1 MGITMKL
8 KTSLRLAAAALALAA
23 SASMANAT
31 DYRVRIHNDTGYT
44 LYKFYST
51 NSGSSKWGSDVL
63 GSSTLPNGSSM
74 MLNFDNS
81 QGYCLFDFR
90 AVFEDGD
97 ELQRGNVNVCEIA
110 DYYYQ

>member
-1 MGITMKL
+1 MKISI
-8 KTSLRLAAAALALAA
+8 SLGLAVALLFSTFAGV
-23 SASMANAT
+23 ANAT

-51 NSGSSKWGSDVL
+51 NSGSKRWGSDVL
-63 GSSTLPNGSSM
+63 GSSTLPNGNSM
-74 MLNFDNS
+74 RLNFDNNE
-81 QGYCLFDFR
+81 GYCLFDFR
-90 AVFEDGD
+90 AVFEDGS

>member
-1 MGITMKL
+1 MTKGT
-8 KTSLRLAAAALALAA
+8 LAAFATALAFATFGFA
-23 SASMANAT
+23 ANAT
-31 DYRVRIHNDTGYT
+31 DYHVRIHNDTGYT

-51 NSGSSKWGSDVL
+51 NSGSKRWGSDVL

-74 MLNFDNS
+74 RLNFDNNE
-81 QGYCLFDFR
+81 GYCLFDFR
-90 AVFEDGD
+90 AVFEDGS